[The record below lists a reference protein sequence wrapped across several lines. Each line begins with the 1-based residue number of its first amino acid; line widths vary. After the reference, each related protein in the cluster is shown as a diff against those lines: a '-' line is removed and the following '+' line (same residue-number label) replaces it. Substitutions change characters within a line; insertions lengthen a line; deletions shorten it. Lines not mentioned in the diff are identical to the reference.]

1 LRLTVVLSLYR
12 VTSVAYYNCIVPILI
27 CLSLFF
33 GACDN
38 FHSPNHDPRAAKGI
52 IDLSNFDF
60 NRGGIVK
67 LDGEWEF
74 YWGKLL
80 THGDFLQ
87 TQPPEKSGF
96 MTIPAAW
103 NGYSVDGKK
112 LDGNGF
118 ATYRLTVLLSGK
130 TSTLGFRLLD
140 MRTSYSLF
148 ADGEKIAFNG
158 TVGTSRA
165 VSTPQYLPMLAIF
178 TPTRDRIEIIL
189 QVSNFSHAKG
199 GAFHS
204 IYLGNRN
211 DIHSTQDRN
220 LAFQIFML
228 GSLLIMAFYHMGMFL
243 LRRNDKSSLYLGVFC
258 LIISIRPLVTG
269 EYYLI
274 QLVPVFNWEMML
286 KLEYLTLYLGLPVFA
301 MFMNSLFPHE
311 FTNKIIRPIQITGGI
326 FSIVVIA
333 APAAIYSKTILVYET
348 ITLLASAFS
357 VYAIILSYKRKRE
370 GSKIF
375 MAGVLILFITV
386 VNEILYDN
394 MIVDTGNF
402 FPFGLFMFVLSQAF
416 LISMRFSKAF
426 DNIEVLSGELER
438 KNLQLENINRL
449 KDEFLANTSHELRT
463 PLNGI
468 IGMAES
474 LIDGAAGKLPE
485 KINSSLG
492 MIISSGRRLSNLIN
506 DLLDFSKLK
515 NKDITLK
522 LKAVDIKTLTD
533 VAIDLTD
540 HLKENKKI
548 DVINSIPADIPLITA
563 DEDRMQQILINLI
576 GNAIKF
582 TESGKVEVS
591 AQVLVGENPDY
602 SLLEVSVT
610 DTGIGIPEEKIP
622 MIFQP
627 FEQADGSISRNFG
640 GTGIGLSITKD
651 LLRLHAGYIEVESE
665 PGKGSSFIFRIP
677 LRRPPEQA
685 FPEAASVSPDN
696 KIAGTKRYRPDMTVP
711 ESGEPFRQHAALP
724 GPVILVVDDDPVNLQ
739 VLENQLSVRNY
750 TVVKST
756 SGADALDKI
765 NTGLNPDLVLL
776 DVMMPKM
783 SGLEVARILREQ
795 YSIFD
800 LPIMMLTAKSRAS
813 DMAAGLE
820 AGANDYLSKPFDK
833 TELLA
838 RVKTLIRLKETVEEN
853 KKLTSI
859 KQEIELARTI
869 HLSTI
874 PKKIPSLRGME
885 ITVKYLPMKIIGGD
899 FYDFHEIDE
908 KRIGAFIADISG
920 HGVPAAIIAS
930 MVKIAF
936 YMLRNLAASPDLLLN
951 EMNSILTGNIENQ
964 FATAGYVLIDREKMK
979 LSYARC
985 GHEPLM
991 LFRKKDN
998 TLHEIIPV
1006 GRLIGYSWESNC
1018 EVLEADIEPGDRII
1032 LYTDGITGVYNKDR
1046 EIFSINFL
1054 KNTIIRS
1061 RELSASDLTE
1071 SLTGILRRWRGLD
1084 EEFEDDVTIVVIDIL

>member
-1 LRLTVVLSLYR
+1 V
-12 VTSVAYYNCIVPILI
+12 
-27 CLSLFF
+27 SLFF
-33 GACDN
+33 ASCEQLRLQKD
-38 FHSPNHDPRAAKGI
+38 DPHAVKGV
-52 IDLSNFDF
+52 IDLSNLDF
-60 NRGGIVK
+60 NRGGTIE

-80 THGDFLQ
+80 THEDFQ
-87 TQPPEKSGF
+87 KNQPPEKSVF
-96 MTIPAAW
+96 KMVPSAW
-103 NGYSVDGKK
+103 NEYSVDGKK
-112 LDGNGF
+112 LDGNGY
-118 ATYRLTVLLSGK
+118 ATYRLMVILGGK

-140 MRTSYSLF
+140 MRTAYSLY
-148 ADGEKIAFNG
+148 ADGEKIASNG
-158 TVGTSRA
+158 TVGTSREG
-165 VSTPQYLPMLAIF
+165 STPQYLPILAMF
-178 TPTRDRIEIIL
+178 APARDRIELIL
-189 QVSNFSHAKG
+189 QVSNFHHAKG

-204 IYLGNRN
+204 ISIGNRKE
-211 DIHSTQDRN
+211 IHAIQDRS

-228 GSLLIMAFYHMGMFL
+228 GSLLIMGLYHMGIFL
-243 LRRNDKSSLYLGVFC
+243 LRRNDKSSLYLGIFC

-274 QLVPVFNWEMML
+274 QLIPVMNWEIML

-301 MFMNSLFPHE
+301 MYMNSLFPYE
-311 FTNKIIRPIQITGGI
+311 FKVAIIRPIQIIGGI
-326 FSIVVIA
+326 FSLIVIA
-333 APAAIYSKTILVYET
+333 TPATIYSKTILIYEA
-348 ITLLASAFS
+348 ITLLVSIYS
-357 VYAIILSYKRKRE
+357 VYAMIISYRRKRE
-370 GSKIF
+370 GSRIF
-375 MAGVLILFITV
+375 IVGIFILFFTV

-394 MIVDTGNF
+394 MVVNTGNF
-402 FPFGLFMFVLSQAF
+402 FPFGLFIFVLSQAF
-416 LISMRFSKAF
+416 LISLRFSRTF
-426 DNIEVLSGELER
+426 DNIEELSGELER
-438 KNLQLENINRL
+438 KNIQLENIDKL

-474 LIDGAAGKLPE
+474 LMDGAAGKLPE
-485 KINSSLG
+485 KIKPSLG
-492 MIISSGRRLSNLIN
+492 MIISSGRRLNNLIN

-522 LKAVDIKTLTD
+522 LKAVDIKTLAD

-540 HLKENKKI
+540 HLKEIKKI
-548 DVINSIPADIPLITA
+548 DVINLIPADIPLITA

-576 GNAIKF
+576 SNAIKF

-602 SLLEVSVT
+602 SLMEVSVT
-610 DTGIGIPEEKIP
+610 DTGIGIPEDKIP
-622 MIFQP
+622 MIFKP
-627 FEQADGSISRNFG
+627 FEQADGSISRYFG

-651 LLRLHAGYIEVESE
+651 LLRLHGGYIEVESE

-677 LRRPPEQA
+677 LRRPPEQK
-685 FPEAASVSPDN
+685 FPEAAPASPDD
-696 KIAGTKRYRPDMTVP
+696 KIAGNRRYRTDAAFA
-711 ESGEPFRQHAALP
+711 ESGDLFHQTAAPPEPDSP
-724 GPVILVVDDDPVNLQ
+724 IILVVDDDPVNLQ

-750 TVVKST
+750 TVVKSS

-765 NTGLNPDLVLL
+765 NTGLIPDLILL

-783 SGLEVARILREQ
+783 SGLDVARIIRER
-795 YSIFD
+795 YSIFEM
-800 LPIMMLTAKSRAS
+800 PIMMLTAKSRVS
-813 DMAAGLE
+813 DMSAGLE
-820 AGANDYLSKPFDK
+820 AGANDYLTKPFDK

-838 RVKTLIRLKETVEEN
+838 RVKTLIRLKEAVEEN
-853 KKLTSI
+853 KKLTTI

-874 PKKIPSLRGME
+874 PKKIPSLPGME
-885 ITVKYLPMKIIGGD
+885 ITVKYLPMQIIGGD

-936 YMLRNLAASPDLLLN
+936 YMLRNLAADPDLLLN
-951 EMNSILTGNIENQ
+951 EMNRILTGYLENQ
-964 FATAGYVLIDREKMK
+964 FATAGYVLIDRGRMK

-998 TLHEIIPV
+998 TLHELIPA
-1006 GRLIGYSWESNC
+1006 GRLIGYSSESNC
-1018 EVLEADIEPGDRII
+1018 EINEADIEPGDRII

-1046 EIFSINFL
+1046 EIFSVNFL
-1054 KNTIIRS
+1054 KNTILRS
-1061 RELSASDLTE
+1061 RELSASDMTE

-1084 EEFEDDVTIVVIDIL
+1084 EEFEDDVTLVVIDII